1 MLQSTSIVGNAPLT
15 GRFLFVFAP
24 MLSLLG
30 WAGLVAAWLAPNHYP
45 PWTSFHGEAVAF
57 AALCCLL
64 AARAC
69 RPVPVHG
76 GSTIWAVLLLLILL
90 ISAQVAA
97 GQIAYSGDALVSALF
112 VVGAGGAFWLGQEA
126 ESEVTDEALHWL
138 SIAFAA
144 GAGANVF
151 IGLLQWLHMEQTLGI
166 FAADRGP
173 DMRVYGNLGQPNHLA
188 TLCLMGIAGVLWLS
202 SRARIRRWHF
212 VLLVSWLSFG
222 LLLTE
227 SRAGL
232 LGAVA
237 VGLLLV
243 WGDRRL
249 PGARTFVSA
258 WWGALAV
265 GHVLIPRISDLLFLN
280 PARREGLGDDN
291 QRFVMWRQAVS
302 AIQDAP
308 WLGHGW
314 RQTMRALKQAAS
326 DVPGRLPTDYAHN
339 LVLDMLVWV
348 GIPCGV
354 LLTGFGTFWLLRACR
369 RIADSKQLLLM
380 TATLPVLVHS
390 LFEFPFAYAYFL
402 FPAAW
407 LLGALAGAQS
417 PEGRVRRPSWG
428 RPSMALL
435 LCVFA
440 SVSVVVGSEY
450 LEAEEDYRVMRFEL
464 RRVGQL
470 PVGYQAPKLVM
481 LDQLG
486 ELLQMG
492 RVQAGPGM
500 SHQILERLRL
510 VSETNGWA
518 TLDLTYAV
526 ALGFNGQSEEA
537 SRGLAQIE
545 RVYGKESAHQAYAMF
560 RAYQAA
566 RPGLEKVH
574 AP

>member
-1 MLQSTSIVGNAPLT
+1 MLRSTSIVGNAPLT
-15 GRFLFVFAP
+15 GRFLFAFVP

-57 AALCCLL
+57 GALCCLL
-64 AARAC
+64 AARMC
-69 RPVPVHG
+69 RAVPVRG
-76 GSTIWAVLLLLILL
+76 DSTLSAMLLLVLL
-90 ISAQVAA
+90 ISVQLAI

-112 VVGAGGAFWLGQEA
+112 VVGAGGAFWLGQQA
-126 ESEVTDEALHWL
+126 EREDNDEALNWL
-138 SIAFAA
+138 SIAFAV
-144 GAGANVF
+144 GAGASVF

-173 DMRVYGNLGQPNHLA
+173 DMRVYANLGQPNHLA
-188 TLCLMGIAGVLWLS
+188 TLCLMGIAGVLWLR

-212 VLLVSWLSFG
+212 VLLVTWLSFG

-243 WGDRRL
+243 WGRRWL
-249 PGARTFVSA
+249 PGSPTLISA
-258 WWGALAV
+258 WWGTLAL
-265 GHVLIPRISDLLFLN
+265 GHVLIPRISEFLFLA
-280 PARREGLGDDN
+280 PARTQALGDDN
-291 QRFVMWRQAVS
+291 QRFLMWRQAVS

-314 RQTMRALKQAAS
+314 RQTMRALKEAAN
-326 DVPGRLPTDYAHN
+326 DVPGRLATDYAHN
-339 LVLDMLVWV
+339 LALDVLVWV
-348 GIPCGV
+348 GIPIGM
-354 LLTGFGTFWLLRACR
+354 LLIGFAVFWVLRAWR
-369 RIADSKQLLLM
+369 RIADPKQLLLM
-380 TATLPVLVHS
+380 TAALPVLVHS

-407 LLGALAGAQS
+407 LLGALAAAQT
-417 PEGRVRRPSWG
+417 PLRRVRTASWG
-428 RPSMALL
+428 RPGIALL

-440 SVSVVVGSEY
+440 SVGVIVGYDY

-470 PVGYQAPKLVM
+470 PVGYEAPKLVV
-481 LDQLG
+481 LNQLS

-500 SHQILERLRL
+500 SRQTLERLR
-510 VSETNGWA
+510 VASETNGWA

-526 ALGFNGQSEEA
+526 ALGFNGQPEEA
-537 SRGLAQIE
+537 SRRLMQLE
-545 RVYGKESAHQAYAMF
+545 RVYGEQSAQQAYAMF
-560 RAYQAA
+560 RAYRAA
-566 RPGLEKVH
+566 RPGLEKVRV
-574 AP
+574 P

>member
-15 GRFLFVFAP
+15 GRFLFVFVP
-24 MLSLLG
+24 VLSLLG

-64 AARAC
+64 AARVC
-69 RPVPVHG
+69 RAVPVRG
-76 GSTIWAVLLLLILL
+76 GSAAWAVPLLVLL
-90 ISAQVAA
+90 ISAQLAA
-97 GQIAYSGDALVSALF
+97 GQIAYFGDALVSALF

-126 ESEVTDEALHWL
+126 ERDVTDEALHWL
-138 SIAFAA
+138 SIAFAV

-173 DMRVYGNLGQPNHLA
+173 DMRVYANLGQPNHLA
-188 TLCLMGIAGVLWLS
+188 TLCLLGIAGVIWLR

-232 LGAVA
+232 LGAVG
-237 VGLLLV
+237 VGLMLV
-243 WGDRRL
+243 WGRRWF

-265 GHVLIPRISDLLFLN
+265 GHVLIPSISEFLFLA
-280 PARREGLGDDN
+280 PARSQRLADDN

-314 RQTMRALKQAAS
+314 RQTMRALKQAAN

-339 LVLDMLVWV
+339 LALDLLVWV
-348 GIPCGV
+348 GIPFGM
-354 LLTGFGTFWLLRACR
+354 LLTGFAAFWLLRAWR
-369 RIADSKQLLLM
+369 RIADSRQLLLM

-407 LLGALAGAQS
+407 LLGALAGAQT
-417 PEGRVRRPSWG
+417 PTLRARTLSWG
-428 RPSMALL
+428 RPGVAVL

-450 LEAEEDYRVMRFEL
+450 LKAEEDYRVMRFEL

-470 PVGYQAPKLVM
+470 PIGYESPQLVM

-500 SHQILERLRL
+500 SHQTLERLRL
-510 VSETNGWA
+510 VSTTNGWA

-526 ALGFNGQSEEA
+526 ALGFNGQPEEA
-537 SRGLAQIE
+537 SRRLAQIE
-545 RVYGKESAHQAYAMF
+545 RVYGQPSAQQAYAMF
-560 RAYQAA
+560 RAYRASRA
-566 RPGLEKVH
+566 GLEKVR